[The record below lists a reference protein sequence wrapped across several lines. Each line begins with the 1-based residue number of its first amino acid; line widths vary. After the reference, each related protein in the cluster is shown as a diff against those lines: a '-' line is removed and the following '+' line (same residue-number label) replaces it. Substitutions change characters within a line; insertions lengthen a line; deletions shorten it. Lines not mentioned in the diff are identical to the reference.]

1 MYAKLG
7 SQKLVYAS
15 IPRHFEGK
23 TVVVS
28 KQPQSSEKWR
38 KKSNIRNNGVS
49 FSMLQSAT
57 LMDYQVCSSRFGRSH
72 FCCPRS
78 ISKMVPN
85 GKFFSSSW
93 SLTMPNGL
101 LNAYRRPRRHT
112 LHFCFGAR
120 DQRIAH
126 IRKALFNES

>member
-28 KQPQSSEKWR
+28 KQPQSSEKWW

-49 FSMLQSAT
+49 FSIAAMLQSAT

-85 GKFFSSSW
+85 GKFFF
-93 SLTMPNGL
+93 L
-101 LNAYRRPRRHT
+101 PRGR
-112 LHFCFGAR
+112 
-120 DQRIAH
+120 
-126 IRKALFNES
+126 

>member
-49 FSMLQSAT
+49 FSIAMLQSAT

-85 GKFFSSSW
+85 GKFFFFLVVVDNAKWFIKRLQKTTTSHFTFLFWRTW
-93 SLTMPNGL
+93 SEDR
-101 LNAYRRPRRHT
+101 AYT
-112 LHFCFGAR
+112 
-120 DQRIAH
+120 
-126 IRKALFNES
+126 

>member
-49 FSMLQSAT
+49 FSIAMLQSATAT

-85 GKFFSSSW
+85 GKFFFF
-93 SLTMPNGL
+93 LVVVD
-101 LNAYRRPRRHT
+101 NAKWFIKRLQKT
-112 LHFCFGAR
+112 TTSHFTF
-120 DQRIAH
+120 
-126 IRKALFNES
+126 LFWRT

>member
-49 FSMLQSAT
+49 FSIAMLQSAT
-57 LMDYQVCSSRFGRSH
+57 LMDFQVCSSRFGRSH

-85 GKFFSSSW
+85 GKFFFF
-93 SLTMPNGL
+93 LVVVD
-101 LNAYRRPRRHT
+101 NAKWFIKRLQKT
-112 LHFCFGAR
+112 TTSHFTF
-120 DQRIAH
+120 
-126 IRKALFNES
+126 LFWRT